1 MSRVTELSGNYTFDT
16 MNELNQ
22 PYNKEY
28 DSIQPYNAYGFTY
41 AQFMC
46 DWETEFVQEEGQ
58 QYKRFMEK
66 CAQEKMKV
74 QSLSL
79 DNNTAQET
87 KEVPILPAKLSWLKS
102 IQSYMKLN

>member
-1 MSRVTELSGNYTFDT
+1 